1 MSYRRVLVYSL
12 IETDRLIM
20 TFLER
25 PDMDLAGADEIGVPT
40 QKEFFGVLDVDQN
53 RRG

>member
-1 MSYRRVLVYSL
+1 M
-12 IETDRLIM
+12 I
-20 TFLER
+20 FLGR
-25 PDMDLAGADEIGVPT
+25 SDMNLAAGADEIGVPT